1 MFDRDITFRRYLT
14 VTLFVFLLSPLH
26 IMAAEAPDT
35 ADVRNHVIA
44 VVNGKELTL
53 EDFNAFISTRIG
65 ERQTSLNAQQINAL
79 FSEYINRELVYQDAV
94 KKGWDEA
101 PEVVSAVENH
111 RRNIVARYAFNQL
124 LQNPVAQDEIEKAYR
139 ELKPVREYR
148 LSHILTPDES
158 TAREV
163 IGALGAGKPFADLAR
178 EKSIDSTAAQGG
190 EIGWISADQLSPAL
204 RDAAASLRPG
214 GYAREPVK
222 TEFGWHVLRL
232 DESRIVPVPP
242 IEEVRDDLR
251 RQLANRNIAR
261 YISELREAGK
271 IEIRQ

>member
-14 VTLFVFLLSPLH
+14 VTLLVFLLSPLH

>member
-190 EIGWISADQLSPAL
+190 EIGWISADHLSPAL